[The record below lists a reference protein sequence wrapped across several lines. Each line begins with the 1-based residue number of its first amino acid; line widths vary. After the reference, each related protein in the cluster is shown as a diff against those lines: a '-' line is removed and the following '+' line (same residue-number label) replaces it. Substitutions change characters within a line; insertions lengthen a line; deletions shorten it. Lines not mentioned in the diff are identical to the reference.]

1 MILHDEYMIYDSRT
15 AREFL
20 LSIGLSVEDIEE
32 LQSYLNQLNE
42 ENDVSFWRQEAYDWE
57 QDSIREFELR
67 SGLISTIQNLA
78 DELASGKGGTKA
90 QYAQHLRDAC
100 DFWE

>member
-1 MILHDEYMIYDSRT
+1 MILVNDYVIYDSRT
-15 AREFL
+15 ARDFL
-20 LSIGLSVEDIEE
+20 LSIGLNDADIEE
-32 LQSYLNQLNE
+32 LQGYLNLLNE
-42 ENDVSFWRQEAYDWE
+42 ANDVSFWRQEAHDWE